1 MSISD
6 LGFSDNVVRF
16 FKKEKYE
23 SLYPYQK
30 KAIDQVLSNDKNILI
45 SAPTGN
51 GKTLVAML
59 SVIIY
64 LEKINHK
71 IIYLVPSRVLASQKY
86 TEFSKLGRIKIN
98 GRRPRIIMRIG
109 GSKLSTYDKKN
120 ADMIIMTNEML
131 YFTLQQDPN
140 WINKITLLILDEL
153 YLINQNSRGS
163 KLEILATLFKLKC
176 NIRIIALSPVI
187 DNVDEIA
194 SWLDATCIKTTDQIT
209 KVKKLIY
216 RNKKIITPDGNF
228 VRDAID
234 RYTHPFINIS
244 MEQIEKQK
252 QVLLFTTRKEDG
264 EKHTSLIYEKIKPH
278 IDSKKLLELEKASN
292 EILDYNEN
300 TKKICEIAEYV
311 KNGAAF
317 HNRNLTDHCLGVIER
332 EVESK
337 NIMFLSCSPTLIE
350 GVNFPIYLVIIANT
364 KTDKKYSSK
373 LTYQQICGRAGR
385 SEYNKDGES
394 IIIDDGSNGG
404 LENYNANSMGKLE
417 TQLKNN
423 WKNYIIDIIRFI
435 PKCDETKIYELL
447 SNTID
452 KKYFKNTS
460 VIKDFQNRVKDL
472 EKYQMVI
479 KKNMDY
485 APTKFDF

>member
-1 MSISD
+1 M
-6 LGFSDNVVRF
+6 
-16 FKKEKYE
+16 
-23 SLYPYQK
+23 
-30 KAIDQVLSNDKNILI
+30 
-45 SAPTGN
+45 
-51 GKTLVAML
+51 
-59 SVIIY
+59 
-64 LEKINHK
+64 
-71 IIYLVPSRVLASQKY
+71 
-86 TEFSKLGRIKIN
+86 RI
-98 GRRPRIIMRIG
+98 GRRPKIIMRIG

-163 KLEILATLFKLKC
+163 KLEILATLFKLKD
-176 NIRIIALSPVI
+176 NVRIIALSPVI

-194 SWLDATCIKTTDQIT
+194 SWLNATCIKTTDQIT

-216 RNKKIITPDGNF
+216 RDKKIITPEGNF
-228 VRDAID
+228 VRDVID
-234 RYTHPFINIS
+234 RYNNPFINIS

-278 IDSKKLLELEKASN
+278 IDGKKLLELEKASN

-332 EVESK
+332 EVKSK
-337 NIMFLSCSPTLIE
+337 NIMFLSCSTTLIE

-364 KTDKKYSSK
+364 KTDKKYSNK

-394 IIIDDGSNGG
+394 IIIDDGSNEG
-404 LENYNANSMGKLE
+404 LENYIVNSMGRLE
-417 TQLKNN
+417 TRLKNN

-435 PKCDETKIYELL
+435 PKCDETKICELL

-452 KKYFKNTS
+452 EKYFKNTS

-472 EKYQMVI
+472 EKYNMVI
-479 KKNMDY
+479 KKNTNY
-485 APTKFDF
+485 TPTKFGAIPFSFLSPKTINEICDKLKSFKSNNKSHYVEYIKNKAIEIFD